1 MCAMRR
7 VTDPNGREWKVGRQW
22 MPKRVR
28 VRRRDLDSGDTS
40 DPSGAFDFADLFSL
54 DDAGAGIVIGLG
66 LVVLVGFVLVVV
78 FPIVAVTIELVLLLV
93 LFVAG
98 LVGRIVF
105 KRPWHVIAR
114 SDDRELRFPVKG
126 WRESGERVEDVA
138 DALAAGREP

>member
-1 MCAMRR
+1 MRR
-7 VTDPNGREWKVGRQW
+7 VTAPDGSRWKVGRQW

-28 VRRRDLDSGDTS
+28 VRGSDLTSGDLGVG
-40 DPSGAFDFADLFSL
+40 PGDFFSF
-54 DDAGAGIVIGLG
+54 DDAGAGIVIGLA
-66 LVVLVGFVLVVV
+66 LVVLVGFVLLVV
-78 FPIVAVTIELVLLLV
+78 FPIVALTIELVLLLV

-114 SDDRELRFPVKG
+114 SDAQELRWPVQG
-126 WRESGERVEDVA
+126 WRESGERVDAVA